1 MLLTLVTPVLNGAK
15 TIERTLRSVAAQRGD
30 FEQIVMDGGSTDGT
44 ATR

>member
-1 MLLTLVTPVLNGAK
+1 MLTTVITPVLNGAR
-15 TIERTLRSVAAQRGD
+15 TIERTLRSVAVQRGE